1 LTTISST
8 THSITTTTSIST
20 STTTISTSTTGTI
33 TQTST
38 TTEANTT
45 SSPSISSAANAGTDQ
60 PTTPSIAPLASTEDR
75 LLDASK
81 NKSRINL
88 DLAEKEQQYEDA
100 SWELKLAEEKLE
112 EAAGNTS
119 TTPADLMILQAAVDA
134 ALEQKVIAKQNAEA
148 ARSKAKA
155 GASSSPES
163 NSTANGGNQDVI
175 RPHQDYTGPVVGIV
189 VALLVLIG
197 ATLLIMAKRNNHQPD
212 DTVVEPD
219 AKSFENPVYES
230 MDGANAGEKA
240 RAVMNLTFNM
250 QPNHALDAE
259 SESFYQD
266 TSVRSPATHD
276 AMPSARHD
284 LVTNAVYADAS
295 NQPFPDDS
303 DSDGSD
309 ISL

>member
-1 LTTISST
+1 V
-8 THSITTTTSIST
+8 
-20 STTTISTSTTGTI
+20 
-33 TQTST
+33 
-38 TTEANTT
+38 
-45 SSPSISSAANAGTDQ
+45 SSPSISSAANAGRDQ
-60 PTTPSIAPLASTEDR
+60 PTPPSIAPPASTADR
-75 LLDASK
+75 LLDVSK
-81 NKSRINL
+81 NTSRINLDLKL

-119 TTPADLMILQAAVDA
+119 TTPADLMILQAAVDV
-134 ALEQKVIAKQNAEA
+134 ALEEKVVAKQNAEA
-148 ARSKAKA
+148 ARSKA
-155 GASSSPES
+155 GASASPDSS
-163 NSTANGGNQDVI
+163 STANGGNQDVT
-175 RPHQDYTGPVVGIV
+175 RPHQDSTGPVVWIV
-189 VALLVLIG
+189 VAVLVLIG
-197 ATLLIMAKRNNHQPD
+197 AALLIMAKRNTRQPD
-212 DTVVEPD
+212 GTVVVEPD

-240 RAVMNLTFNM
+240 QAVMNPTFNM

-266 TSVRSPATHD
+266 TSVYSPATHD

-284 LVTNAVYADAS
+284 LVANAVYADAS
-295 NQPFPDDS
+295 SQPFPDDS